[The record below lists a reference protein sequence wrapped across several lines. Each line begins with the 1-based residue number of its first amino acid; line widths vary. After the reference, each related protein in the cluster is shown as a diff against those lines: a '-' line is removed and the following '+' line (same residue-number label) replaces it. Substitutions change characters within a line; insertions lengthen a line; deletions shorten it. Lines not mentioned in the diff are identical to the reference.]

1 VFQVTALWLA
11 SGQIPATTLGVLI
24 NEHQVGF
31 DDQDAVGLGPKI
43 KESASQFLQL

>member
-1 VFQVTALWLA
+1 VKISRLSFVFQVTALWLA

-31 DDQDAVGLGPKI
+31 DGLI
-43 KESASQFLQL
+43 KTLWA